1 MEKNGAKRGFELTM
15 RFQVSINGKRHEL
28 ELTQAQDTWDC
39 RMDGRVVNIDV
50 RAISP
55 GVLSIIRE
63 GRSYVVRRGADG
75 TIKVGEHSFNVS
87 IADPRSWRS
96 RQMTSGGAA
105 GPQKLTASMP
115 GKVVRILTTPG
126 AHVKTGQGIAVIEA
140 MKMQNELRSPRDG
153 KISSIL
159 VQEGKAVNAGE
170 VVAVVE

>member
-1 MEKNGAKRGFELTM
+1 M
-15 RFQVSINGKRHEL
+15 RFQVTIAGKIHEL
-28 ELTQAQDTWDC
+28 ELTQTRDGWDC
-39 RMDGRVVNIDV
+39 RVNGRVVGIDV
-50 RAISP
+50 QVLSP
-55 GVLSIIRE
+55 GVLSILRD
-63 GRSYVVRRGADG
+63 GKSYVVRQGPNQ
-75 TIKVGEHSFNVS
+75 TITVGEHTYEVS

-96 RQMTSGGAA
+96 RHTTATGTSG
-105 GPQKLTASMP
+105 PQRVAASMP

-126 AHVKTGQGIAVIEA
+126 AHVKAGQGIAVIEA

>member
-1 MEKNGAKRGFELTM
+1 M
-15 RFQVSINGKRHEL
+15 RFQVSIGGKSHEL
-28 ELTQAQDTWDC
+28 ELTQGQDGWDC
-39 RMDGRVVNIDV
+39 RMDGRIVNIDV

-55 GVLSIIRE
+55 GVLSVIRQ
-63 GRSYVVRRGADG
+63 GKSYLVRQGANG
-75 TIKVGEHSFNVS
+75 TVRVDEHSFEVS

-96 RQMTSGGAA
+96 RQLGAAGAA

-115 GKVVRILTTPG
+115 GKVVRILTAPG
-126 AHVKTGQGIAVIEA
+126 AHVKAGQGIAVIEA
-140 MKMQNELRSPRDG
+140 MKMQNEIRSPRDG

>member
-1 MEKNGAKRGFELTM
+1 M
-15 RFQVSINGKRHEL
+15 RFQVSIAGNRHEL
-28 ELTQAQDTWDC
+28 ELTQAQDGWEC
-39 RMDGRVVNIDV
+39 RMDGRIVHIDV
-50 RAISP
+50 RTISP
-55 GVLSIIRE
+55 GVLSIIRD
-63 GRSYVVRRGADG
+63 GKSCVVRQGANG
-75 TIKVGEHSFNVS
+75 AISVGEQSFEVS

-96 RQMTSGGAA
+96 RQLTAASAA

-126 AHVKTGQGIAVIEA
+126 AHVKAGQGIAVIEA